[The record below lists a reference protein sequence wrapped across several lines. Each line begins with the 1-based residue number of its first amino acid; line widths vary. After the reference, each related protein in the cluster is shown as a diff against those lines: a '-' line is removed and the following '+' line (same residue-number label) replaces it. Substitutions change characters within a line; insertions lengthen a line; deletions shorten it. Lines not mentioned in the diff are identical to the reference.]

1 MKSEK
6 SGERGERIALPALD
20 ATQTQVIAALTKTRE
35 YWQTTAVP
43 YNPLRASATVESR
56 YAAGKALRKE
66 VPRER
71 HAEWKSP
78 AQRPSG
84 ADFVIAGNAGRQ
96 QDLVPLRMGRMAV
109 SPFAFLRGAAAA
121 MAWDLSHTQQLGLY
135 GTPQRH
141 ASLLRAIKQ
150 RQVKVVTG

>member
-6 SGERGERIALPALD
+6 SGERGARIARPALD
-20 ATQTQVIAALTKTRE
+20 ATQTQVIAALT
-35 YWQTTAVP
+35 W
-43 YNPLRASATVESR
+43 ASATVESR

-84 ADFVIAGNAGRQ
+84 ADFVIAGMR
-96 QDLVPLRMGRMAV
+96 R
-109 SPFAFLRGAAAA
+109 
-121 MAWDLSHTQQLGLY
+121 
-135 GTPQRH
+135 
-141 ASLLRAIKQ
+141 
-150 RQVKVVTG
+150 